1 MKVCDECREPLGLG
15 IAVSMKFGYGSRLYD
30 GDEFEFCSD
39 KCFFKWGAKESTRF
53 LRLCENPHCELDD
66 LTLSKREMESLAM
79 LREYERE
86 QHDKI
91 QLPKKEKA
99 KRK

>member
-1 MKVCDECREPLGLG
+1 MKVCDECREPLNRGTA
-15 IAVSMKFGYGSRLYD
+15 ISMKFGYGSRLYD
-30 GDEFEFCSD
+30 GNEFEFCSD
-39 KCFFKWGAKESTRF
+39 KCFFKWGAKESIRY

-91 QLPKKEKA
+91 KLPKKEGV
-99 KRK
+99 KR